1 MGAGVRGFD
10 YVLKRSAFALVTI
23 FVTITINFF
32 LFRVLPG
39 SAVSNLSHVPHAT
52 PALRH
57 ALTVEFGL
65 NKSKWAQYWLYLGQ
79 LLQGNLG
86 ISFAT
91 QQPVSSILLRALA
104 NTIPLVTIGTV
115 IALLIG
121 ILTGVL
127 AAASRGTFRDAVH
140 TNLAILFYAFPTQFL
155 GLMLLILFA
164 SWLPSAGMTD
174 PFALH
179 PSTIVHLEDI
189 GLHMILPAAT
199 LVLTLYGET
208 TLIVRSAML
217 ETMGEDYVLTARAQ
231 GMARRRI
238 IWRDAFRNA
247 MLPTITQ
254 IGLSLGSVV
263 TGALLIE
270 VIFSWPGIGMA
281 MENAVLARDYPVLQ
295 GGFLIITISVVLTNL
310 LTDLLYFK
318 LDPRVTT

>member
-1 MGAGVRGFD
+1 VEGDVRGLD
-10 YVLKRSAFALVTI
+10 YVVKRSGFALVTI

-65 NKSKWAQYWLYLGQ
+65 DKSKWEQYWLYLGQ
-79 LLQGNLG
+79 LVQGNLG
-86 ISFAT
+86 ISFAN
-91 QQPVSSILLRALA
+91 QQSVSSILIRALG
-104 NTIPLVTIGTV
+104 NTIPLVLIGTI

-121 ILTGVL
+121 IVTGVL
-127 AAASRGTFRDAVH
+127 AAASRGSWRDAVH
-140 TNLAILFYAFPTQFL
+140 TNVAIVFYAFPTQFL

-179 PSTIVHLEDI
+179 PSAFVHLEDI
-189 GLHMILPAAT
+189 GLHMILPALT

-310 LTDLLYFK
+310 LTDLLYFR